1 MLDVVIEHPLRWLPA
16 LALAALG
23 ATLAVRGVRWAGAG
37 RTTTTPPTTC
47 VSSGGSASS

>member
-37 RTTTTPPTTC
+37 RTTTTPPITC
-47 VSSGGSASS
+47 ATSEASDSS